1 MGVGE
6 PCARGA
12 ARLDA
17 MSEQVP
23 LQAIVA
29 AFPDEQGAS
38 KALEDLRRID
48 KDLIGVKQSAV
59 LVRTA
64 DDQLQIKESHHVGR
78 GAVLGGVAGAVVGL
92 IAGPVGWVAV
102 GGAAVGALAA
112 RLRDSGFPDDRLRQV
127 GEGLTPGTSVLIAI
141 VEHRWVLQVEQQL
154 REAGA
159 RYATEEVKADVA
171 AQLEEAKADV
181 R

>member
-1 MGVGE
+1 
-6 PCARGA
+6 
-12 ARLDA
+12 
-17 MSEQVP
+17 MSEAVP

-29 AFPDEQGAS
+29 AFPDEEGAS
-38 KALEDLRRID
+38 KALDDLRRID
-48 KDLIGVKQSAV
+48 KDLLGVKQAAV
-59 LVRTA
+59 LVRTSEGELRI
-64 DDQLQIKESHHVGR
+64 QESHHVGR

-92 IAGPVGWVAV
+92 IAGPVGWVTV

-112 RLRDSGFPDDRLRQV
+112 RLRDSGFPDDRLRQI
-127 GEGLTPGTSVLIAI
+127 GEALTPGSSALVAI

-159 RYATEEVKADVA
+159 RYATEAVKADVA
-171 AQLEEAKADV
+171 AQLEEARADV